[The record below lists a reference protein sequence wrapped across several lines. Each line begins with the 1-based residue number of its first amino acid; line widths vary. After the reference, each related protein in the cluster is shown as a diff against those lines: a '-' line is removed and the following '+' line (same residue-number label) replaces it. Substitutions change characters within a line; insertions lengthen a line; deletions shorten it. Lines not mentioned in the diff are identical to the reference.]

1 MITHGADIEALRRLG
16 ETMRQGA
23 ATLEAVMSTVS
34 YHVPATSWY
43 GADRDHFVDAW
54 ETVQAPALRA
64 ACEALHEAGVQAG
77 RHADEQERTSAAYE
91 GAANPGGTGPAGG
104 NGSQPGVSADPGR
117 DGTPADPSEGGGNK
131 DGEPERTKDK
141 GGDEIQPEVE
151 VGQVPL
157 ELEEFDPRNINQGSL
172 ADCWF
177 LASLGAVAAQDPQWL
192 RDHISYDAEA
202 GTYTVTF
209 YDDGEPVE
217 VTIDDD
223 FTPSGAGDAN
233 QNPSWA
239 TVYEKAAAV
248 FMGGDYTDVE
258 YDSAAQGLEM
268 ITGRDSDTDGSGA
281 NPFDGPPDFDGMQN
295 ALDEGRPVVA
305 YSNTNRDFLPW
316 DGPEDSSVVA
326 NHMYVVDGVNE
337 QGEIVLINPWGPGGG
352 SIDGEQKPGEITLTP
367 EEFESSFQS
376 VTYGESMR

>member
-1 MITHGADIEALRRLG
+1 MITHGADVEALRSLG
-16 ETMRQGA
+16 ERMRQGA
-23 ATLEAVMSTVS
+23 TTLETATDTVS
-34 YHVPATSWY
+34 HHVLAASWH
-43 GADRDHFVDAW
+43 GHDHALFVDVW
-54 ETVQAPALRA
+54 DTQLAPALRA
-64 ACEALHEAGVQAG
+64 AYGALNEAGLQAV
-77 RHADEQERTSAAYE
+77 RNADEQDRTSAAYE
-91 GAANPGGTGPAGG
+91 GAAGPGATTGG
-104 NGSQPGVSADPGR
+104 NGSLPGASPDPGR
-117 DGTPADPSEGGGNK
+117 DGAPADPSEGGGDK
-131 DGEPERTKDK
+131 EQEPERSKDK
-141 GGDEIQPEVE
+141 GGDEILPEVE
-151 VGQVPL
+151 VGEVPL
-157 ELEEFDPRNINQGSL
+157 ELEEFDPRNIDQGSL

-192 RDHISYDAEA
+192 QDHISYDSEA

-209 YDDGEPVE
+209 YDDGEPVD

-223 FTPSGAGDAN
+223 FTPSGSGDAN
-233 QNPSWA
+233 GNPSWA

-268 ITGRDSDTDGSGA
+268 ITGQDSDTDGSGA
-281 NPFDGPPDFDGMQN
+281 NPFDGPPDFDDMQG

-305 YSNTNRDFLPW
+305 FANTNRDYIPW

-337 QGEIVLINPWGPGGG
+337 DGEIVLINPWGPGGG
-352 SIDGEQKPGEITLTP
+352 TIDGDKKPGEIKLTP

-376 VTYGESMR
+376 VTYGEAMSR